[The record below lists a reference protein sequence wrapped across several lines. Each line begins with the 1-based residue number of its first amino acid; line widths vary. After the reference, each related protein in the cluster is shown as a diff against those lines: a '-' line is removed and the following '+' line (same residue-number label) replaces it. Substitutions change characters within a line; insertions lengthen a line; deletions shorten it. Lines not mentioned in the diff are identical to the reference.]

1 MKTSKGI
8 ALIGRFEV
16 PYRVYGSSEKVL
28 VCVSGAMQTMS
39 IWRSVVKR
47 FTGDYTV
54 VLFDMPGVGR
64 SRILSGNS
72 HVTVDEQ
79 VEVLD
84 GLVGSTRRADRE
96 LVLAGSS
103 WGTAIAASY
112 AALEPDAV
120 QFLLLS
126 SFGMRPNAGMQYVV
140 KRATE
145 LYHARDYAGGAE
157 LIFEVF
163 GRNLGPIYKQQ
174 IAAQFRNLSADSAE
188 VFYQHCANILTLGH
202 LDEAVD
208 LTRIKA
214 RTLIINGADD
224 PIIDLEDMHLAATLI
239 PDCQLRLIE
248 NVGHFL
254 HFEKPELLDEYA
266 HFLIDREW
274 AAGSEAAVANVVS

>member
-1 MKTSKGI
+1 MKISKGI
-8 ALIGRFEV
+8 ARIGRFEV
-16 PYRVYGSSEKVL
+16 PYRVYGSSDDLL

-39 IWRSVVKR
+39 IWRAVVKR

-64 SRILSGNS
+64 SRILSGGS

-79 VEVLD
+79 IEVLD
-84 GLVGSTRRADRE
+84 GLLAQIRSGGE

-112 AALEPDAV
+112 AALKPDAV

-126 SFGMRPNAGMQYVV
+126 SFGMRPNAGMEYVV

-145 LYHARDYAGGAE
+145 LYHSNDYAGGAE

-163 GRNLGPIYKQQ
+163 GRNLGPVYKQQ
-174 IAAQFRNLSADSAE
+174 IAAQFRNLSADNAE
-188 VFYQHCANILTLGH
+188 IFYQHCANILTLGH

-208 LTRIKA
+208 LSRIKA

-224 PIIDLEDMHLAATLI
+224 PIIDLDDMRLAATLI

-248 NVGHFL
+248 DVGHFL

-266 HFLIDREW
+266 EFLIDREW
-274 AAGSEAAVANVVS
+274 PVPNQRRQVL

>member
-8 ALIGRFEV
+8 ACIGRFEV
-16 PYRVYGSSEKVL
+16 PYRVYGTSNKLL

-47 FTGDYTV
+47 FTSDYTV

-64 SRILSGNS
+64 SRILSGGS

-84 GLVGSTRRADRE
+84 GLVALTRTGGE
-96 LVLAGSS
+96 LALAGSS

-112 AALEPDAV
+112 AALKPDAV

-126 SFGMRPNAGMQYVV
+126 SFGMRPNAGMEYVV
-140 KRATE
+140 KRATD
-145 LYHARDYAGGAE
+145 LYHARDYAGGAQ

-163 GRNLGPIYKQQ
+163 GRNLGPVYKQQ
-174 IAAQFRNLSADSAE
+174 IVAQFRNLSAESAE
-188 VFYQHCANILTLGH
+188 VFYQHCTNILTLGH
-202 LDEAVD
+202 LDDSVD

-224 PIIDLEDMHLAATLI
+224 PIIDLEDMRLAAQLI
-239 PDCQLRLIE
+239 ANCELRLIE
-248 NVGHFL
+248 DVGHFL
-254 HFEKPELLDEYA
+254 HFEKPELLEEYA
-266 HFLIDREW
+266 EFLVDDEW
-274 AAGSEAAVANVVS
+274 PADSKSAAENLVV

>member
-1 MKTSKGI
+1 VKTAKGI
-8 ALIGRFEV
+8 ARIGRFEI
-16 PYRVYGSSEKVL
+16 PYRLYGSSDRLL

-39 IWRSVVKR
+39 IWRAVVKR
-47 FTGDYTV
+47 FTDDYTV

-64 SRILSGNS
+64 SRILSGGS

-79 VEVLD
+79 IEVLD
-84 GLVGSTRRADRE
+84 ELVGQVRSGGE

-112 AALEPDAV
+112 AALKPDAV

-126 SFGMRPNAGMQYVV
+126 SFGMRPNAGMEYVV

-145 LYHARDYAGGAE
+145 LYHAHDYAGGAE

-163 GRNLGPIYKQQ
+163 GRNLGPVYKQQ
-174 IAAQFRNLSADSAE
+174 IVAQFRNLSADSAE
-188 VFYQHCANILTLGH
+188 IFYQHCANILTLGH

-224 PIIDLEDMHLAATLI
+224 PIIDLEDMRMAATLI
-239 PDCQLRLIE
+239 PDCRLRLIE

-266 HFLIDREW
+266 EFLTDHECS
-274 AAGSEAAVANVVS
+274 AGLESAVANAVT

>member
-8 ALIGRFEV
+8 TRTGRFEV
-16 PYRVYGSSEKVL
+16 PYRVYGNSDNVF

-47 FTGDYTV
+47 FTDDFTV

-64 SRILSGNS
+64 SRILSGS
-72 HVTVDEQ
+72 AHVTVEEQ
-79 VEVLD
+79 IDVLD
-84 GLVGSTRRADRE
+84 DVIGHTRPAGD

-112 AALEPDAV
+112 AALKPDAV
-120 QFLLLS
+120 QSLLLS
-126 SFGMRPNAGMQYVV
+126 SFGMRPNAGMEYVV

-145 LYHARDYAGGAE
+145 LYHAHDYAGGAE

-163 GRNLGPIYKQQ
+163 GRNLGPVYKQQ
-174 IAAQFRNLSADSAE
+174 IIAQFRDLTADRAE
-188 VFYQHCANILTLGH
+188 IFYQHCANILTLGS

-224 PIIDLEDMHLAATLI
+224 PIIELADMRLAATLI
-239 PDCQLRLIE
+239 PDCELRLIDD
-248 NVGHFL
+248 VGHFL
-254 HFEKPELLDEYA
+254 HFEKPELLEEYA
-266 HFLIDREW
+266 DFLV
-274 AAGSEAAVANVVS
+274 AGQCAEVVEPRRASAVV

>member
-8 ALIGRFEV
+8 ARIGRFEV
-16 PYRVYGSSEKVL
+16 PYRIYGSSDKL
-28 VCVSGAMQTMS
+28 FVCVSGAMQTMS

-47 FTGDYTV
+47 FTGDYSV

-64 SRILSGNS
+64 SRILSGGA

-84 GLVGSTRRADRE
+84 GLVAHARSDGE

-112 AALEPDAV
+112 AALKPDAV

-126 SFGMRPNAGMQYVV
+126 SFGMRPNAGMEYVV

-163 GRNLGPIYKQQ
+163 GRNLGPVYKQQ
-174 IAAQFRNLSADSAE
+174 IVAQFRNLTADSAE
-188 VFYQHCANILTLGH
+188 IFYRHCANILTLGG
-202 LDEAVD
+202 LDQAVD

-224 PIIDLEDMHLAATLI
+224 PIIDLEDMRLAATLI
-239 PDCQLRLIE
+239 PDCQLRLIDD
-248 NVGHFL
+248 VGHFL
-254 HFEKPELLDEYA
+254 HFEKPELLEEYA
-266 HFLIDREW
+266 EFLLDRPQP
-274 AAGSEAAVANVVS
+274 AGSEPALANAVI

>member
-1 MKTSKGI
+1 MRCE
-8 ALIGRFEV
+8 RFEV
-16 PYRVYGSSEKVL
+16 PYRIYGSSENTL

-47 FTGDYTV
+47 FTDDYTV

-64 SRILSGNS
+64 SRVLSGTA

-79 VEVLD
+79 IQVLD
-84 GLVGSTRRADRE
+84 SLIASLISETRGPGE

-112 AALEPDAV
+112 AALKPDV
-120 QFLLLS
+120 VDSLLLS
-126 SFGMRPNAGMQYVV
+126 SFGMRPNAGMEYVV
-140 KRATE
+140 ERATA

-163 GRNLGPIYKQQ
+163 GRNLGPVYKQQ
-174 IAAQFRNLSADSAE
+174 IMAQFQNLTSDSAE
-188 VFYQHCANILTLGH
+188 IFYQHCANILSLGR

-208 LTRIKA
+208 LTRITA

-224 PIIDLEDMHLAATLI
+224 PIIDLDDMRLAETLI
-239 PDCQLRLIE
+239 PDCQLRLVDK
-248 NVGHFL
+248 VGHFL
-254 HFEKPELLDEYA
+254 HFEKPELLEEYA
-266 HFLIDREW
+266 DFLLAGRGTGDAAPDR
-274 AAGSEAAVANVVS
+274 ATAVA

>member
-8 ALIGRFEV
+8 TRTGRFEV
-16 PYRVYGSSEKVL
+16 PYRVYGNSDNVF

-47 FTGDYTV
+47 FTDDFTV

-64 SRILSGNS
+64 SRILSGS
-72 HVTVDEQ
+72 AHVTVEEQ
-79 VEVLD
+79 IDVLD
-84 GLVGSTRRADRE
+84 DVIAHTRPAGD

-112 AALEPDAV
+112 AALKPDAV
-120 QFLLLS
+120 QSLLLS
-126 SFGMRPNAGMQYVV
+126 SFGMRPNAGMEYVV

-145 LYHARDYAGGAE
+145 LYHAHDYAGGAE

-163 GRNLGPIYKQQ
+163 GRNLGPVYKQQ
-174 IAAQFRNLSADSAE
+174 IIAQFRDLTADRAE
-188 VFYQHCANILTLGH
+188 IFYQHCANILTLGS

-224 PIIDLEDMHLAATLI
+224 PIIELADMRLAATLI
-239 PDCQLRLIE
+239 PDCELRLIDD
-248 NVGHFL
+248 VGHFL
-254 HFEKPELLDEYA
+254 HFEKPELLEEYA
-266 HFLIDREW
+266 DFLV
-274 AAGSEAAVANVVS
+274 AGQCAEVVEPRRASAVV

>member
-1 MKTSKGI
+1 LKTVKGVI
-8 ALIGRFEV
+8 QAGRFEV
-16 PYRVYGSSEKVL
+16 PYRVYGHHPDLL

-47 FTGDYTV
+47 FAGDYTV

-64 SRILSGNS
+64 SRIMSGDS

-79 VEVLD
+79 VAVLD
-84 GLVGSTRRADRE
+84 ALISRVHTAGQLT
-96 LVLAGSS
+96 LAGSS

-112 AALEPDAV
+112 AALKPERVDC
-120 QFLLLS
+120 LLLS
-126 SFGMRPNAGMQYVV
+126 SFGMRPNAGMEYVV

-145 LYHARDYAGGAE
+145 LYQARDYAGGAQ

-163 GRNLGPIYKQQ
+163 GRNLGLAYRQQ
-174 IAAQFRNLSADSAE
+174 IVAQFRSLSNDSAE
-188 VFYQHCANILTLGH
+188 VFYQHCANILKLGR

-208 LTRIKA
+208 LGRIRA

-224 PIIDLEDMHLAATLI
+224 PIIDLDDMQVAERLI
-239 PDCQLRLIE
+239 PDCELRLIQ

-254 HFEKPELLDEYA
+254 HFEKPELLEEYA
-266 HFLIDREW
+266 DFLRSGRPASEPAQ
-274 AAGSEAAVANVVS
+274 AAMAF

>member
-8 ALIGRFEV
+8 ACIGRFEV
-16 PYRVYGSSEKVL
+16 PYRVYGTSNKLL

-47 FTGDYTV
+47 FTSDYTV

-64 SRILSGNS
+64 SRILSGGS

-84 GLVGSTRRADRE
+84 GLVALTRTGGE
-96 LVLAGSS
+96 LALAGSS

-112 AALEPDAV
+112 AALKPDAV

-126 SFGMRPNAGMQYVV
+126 SFGMRPNAGMEYVV
-140 KRATE
+140 KRATD
-145 LYHARDYAGGAE
+145 LYHARDYAGGAQ

-163 GRNLGPIYKQQ
+163 GRNLGPVYKQQ
-174 IAAQFRNLSADSAE
+174 IVAQFRNLSAESAE
-188 VFYQHCANILTLGH
+188 VFYQHCTNILTLGH
-202 LDEAVD
+202 LDDSVD

-224 PIIDLEDMHLAATLI
+224 PIIDLEDMRLAAQLI
-239 PDCQLRLIE
+239 ANCELRLIE
-248 NVGHFL
+248 DVGHFL
-254 HFEKPELLDEYA
+254 HFEKPELLEEYA
-266 HFLIDREW
+266 EFLVDGEW
-274 AAGSEAAVANVVS
+274 LADSKSAAENLVV

>member
-1 MKTSKGI
+1 MKTSKG
-8 ALIGRFEV
+8 LIRTGRFEV
-16 PYRVYGSSEKVL
+16 PYRVYGNSDNVF

-47 FTGDYTV
+47 FTDEYTV

-64 SRILSGNS
+64 SRILSGS
-72 HVTVDEQ
+72 AHVSVDEQ

-84 GLVGSTRRADRE
+84 ALVAHTRGGGD

-112 AALEPDAV
+112 AALKPDAV
-120 QFLLLS
+120 QRLLLS
-126 SFGMRPNAGMQYVV
+126 SFGMRPNAGMEYVV

-145 LYHARDYAGGAE
+145 LYRARDYAGGAD

-163 GRNLGPIYKQQ
+163 GRNIGPVYKQQ
-174 IAAQFRNLSADSAE
+174 IVAQFRNLTDESAE
-188 VFYQHCANILTLGH
+188 IFYRHCANILTLGR

-224 PIIDLEDMHLAATLI
+224 PIIDLEDMRLAEDLI
-239 PDCQLRLIE
+239 PDCQLRLVD

-254 HFEKPELLDEYA
+254 HFEKPELLEEYA
-266 HFLIDREW
+266 EFLLEDERY
-274 AAGSEAAVANVVS
+274 ALPVA